1 MVLRIAIIMALKLA
15 IWYWNFPLS
24 VLYRPF
30 YIFVVAAVHSIHIKK
45 TKKQKKQQQQQQLPL
60 IN

>member
-1 MVLRIAIIMALKLA
+1 MVLGIAIIMALKLA

-30 YIFVVAAVHSIHIKK
+30 YIFVVAAVHSFC
-45 TKKQKKQQQQQQLPL
+45 TYLKKQKQKQTNNNCQ
-60 IN
+60 